1 MGTMQEPQITYRHMD
16 HSPAMDARIAELA
29 RKVDVIH
36 PRITSCQVVVDQV
49 DRHKTKGNQFEVH
62 VVLHVPG
69 QGELVTTR
77 HSHED
82 PYLAV
87 NEAFEAILRQLEEA
101 LEIQRGKV
109 KRHTDERGDNPRP

>member
-1 MGTMQEPQITYRHMD
+1 MA
-16 HSPAMDARIAELA
+16 HSPAMDARIVELA
-29 RKVDVIH
+29 GKLTELH
-36 PRITSCQVVVDQV
+36 PKITSCQVIVDEV

-82 PYLAV
+82 AYLAV
-87 NEAFEAILRQLEEA
+87 NEAFESITRQLEGA
-101 LEIQRGKV
+101 LQIQRGDV
-109 KRHTDERGDNPRP
+109 KRHAGERGGHGPL

>member
-1 MGTMQEPQITYRHMD
+1 MQEPQITYRHME

-29 RKVDVIH
+29 GKLH
-36 PRITSCQVVVDQV
+36 TLNPRITSCHVIVDQV

-69 QGELVTTR
+69 RGEVVATR
-77 HSHED
+77 RSHED

-87 NEAFEAILRQLEEA
+87 NEAFETVTRELEKEIEMLRGE
-101 LEIQRGKV
+101 V
-109 KRHTDERGDNPRP
+109 KRHADERGDNALP

>member
-1 MGTMQEPQITYRHMD
+1 MQEPQITYRHMD

-29 RKVDVIH
+29 RKIDVIH
-36 PRITSCQVVVDQV
+36 PRITSCQVVIDQV

-69 QGELVTTR
+69 SGELVTTN

-87 NEAFEAILRQLEEA
+87 NEAFDAITRQLEEA
-101 LEIQRGKV
+101 LEIQRGQV
-109 KRHTDERGDNPRP
+109 KRHAGQRGGNALL

>member
-1 MGTMQEPQITYRHMD
+1 MD

-29 RKVDVIH
+29 RKIDVIN

-69 QGELVTTR
+69 SGELVTTK

-87 NEAFEAILRQLEEA
+87 HEAFDAITRQLEEA
-101 LEIQRGKV
+101 LEIQRGEV
-109 KRHTDERGDNPRP
+109 KRHAGQRGGNALL

>member
-1 MGTMQEPQITYRHMD
+1 MQEPQITYRHME

-29 RKVDVIH
+29 GKLNEIH
-36 PRITSCQVVVDQV
+36 PKITSCHVIVDEV

-69 QGELVTTR
+69 QGELATTR
-77 HSHED
+77 RSHED

-87 NEAFEAILRQLEEA
+87 GEAFDAITRQLEGA
-101 LEIQRGKV
+101 LEIQRGEV
-109 KRHTDERGDNPRP
+109 KRHTDERGDNARP